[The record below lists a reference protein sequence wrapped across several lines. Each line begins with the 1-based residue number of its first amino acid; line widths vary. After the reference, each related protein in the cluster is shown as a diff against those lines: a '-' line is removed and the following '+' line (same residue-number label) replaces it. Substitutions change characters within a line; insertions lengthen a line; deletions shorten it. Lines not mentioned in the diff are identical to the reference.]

1 MKTLLMQQLLHTK
14 ENYTGQ
20 QQKMQQKTDAA
31 FHANTLLVATIY
43 VVM

>member
-1 MKTLLMQQLLHTK
+1 MQQLLHTK

-20 QQKMQQKTDAA
+20 QQKMQQTPGAT
-31 FHANTLLVATIY
+31 FRANTLLVTTIY